1 MAYILGSMGGHLG
14 SGVVHGE
21 LVYILRRLHGPR
33 WFTATVWWV
42 FSGKGEWRVDERTG
56 DGLYLKDDS
65 LHPQRRNLKKP
76 DHYCFFPFLPKG
88 HFYPHGMSN
97 LQSCKYVKLV
107 LCFVVLLSTL

>member
-56 DGLYLKDDS
+56 DWLFLKDDRCSSS
-65 LHPQRRNLKKP
+65 LKEKFEEARSLLLLPFSPQGSFLSSWDVKP
-76 DHYCFFPFLPKG
+76 TIL
-88 HFYPHGMSN
+88 
-97 LQSCKYVKLV
+97 
-107 LCFVVLLSTL
+107 